1 MMNDENTV
9 IETLKEA
16 VRVFAR
22 ERDWGQFHSPKNLAM
37 GLAIESAELMEH
49 FLWKTQKE
57 SEDPAEP
64 DAVARELAD
73 VFIFT
78 LNLASRLGIDLSSCT
93 MRKLEEN
100 ARKYPADL
108 ARGKALKHTHYH
120 RQKPTAPDP
129 ADEDDQLT

>member
-1 MMNDENTV
+1 MMKDENTV

-16 VRVFAR
+16 VRTFAR

-57 SEDPAEP
+57 SEHPRDLEG
-64 DAVARELAD
+64 VARELAD

-78 LNLASRLGIDLSSCT
+78 LNLASRLGIDLASST
-93 MRKLEEN
+93 ERKLEEN

-108 ARGKALKHTHYH
+108 ARGKALKHTHY
-120 RQKPTAPDP
+120 RQRKPPAPDGDD
-129 ADEDDQLT
+129 ADDQLT